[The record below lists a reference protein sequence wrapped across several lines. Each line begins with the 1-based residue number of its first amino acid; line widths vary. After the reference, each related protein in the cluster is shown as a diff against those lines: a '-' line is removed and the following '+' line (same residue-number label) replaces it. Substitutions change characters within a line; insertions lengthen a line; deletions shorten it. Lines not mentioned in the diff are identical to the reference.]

1 MTPFARSSV
10 LALIGVALAVALH
23 WVEAGSQVAPPFK
36 AQDPGPRQT
45 PSKSGTSFADLTP
58 VQHQLFID
66 GHHVFN
72 EAASVLGTMP
82 ATRPGLGPR
91 FNHDSCGGCHAHP
104 HLGGTSPALNPQ
116 VELATREG
124 ATNEIPPFIT
134 ADGPVREVRFKFK
147 ADGTRDD
154 GVQALFTISG
164 RSDAPGCFLPQPN
177 FRRAAAL
184 NNLSFRIPTPMFGT
198 GLIEAIDDDT
208 ILANMQTDGPKKFSF
223 GIRGRTNGTGRPNF
237 DDNDRTVSRFG
248 WKAQIKSL
256 ELFVA
261 QAFNVE
267 QGITNELF
275 PQEIEEAASC
285 RFNATPESTTHL
297 EAPTPLE
304 FLSDVTKTTFF
315 VRFLAPPE
323 PLPDNESIV
332 RGRMLFREV
341 GCALCHTPMLKTGNA
356 AYPFLRDKEVK
367 LYSDLLLHNMGPG
380 LADDISQ
387 GRAQGDEFRTAPL
400 WGLSDRFF
408 LLHDGRTR
416 DLLEAI
422 RAHASR
428 GDWRY
433 QPSEANEV
441 VAKFNRLTEI
451 DKQHVLDFLR
461 GL

>member
-1 MTPFARSSV
+1 MAVGLPLLEASSQ
-10 LALIGVALAVALH
+10 I
-23 WVEAGSQVAPPFK
+23 APPFK

-45 PSKSGTSFADLTP
+45 PSKSGTSFKDLTP
-58 VQHQLFID
+58 TQHQLFID

-72 EAASVLGTMP
+72 EAASVRGTLP

-91 FNHDSCGGCHAHP
+91 FNLDSCGGCHTHP
-104 HLGGTSPALNPQ
+104 HLGGTSPKLNPQ

-124 ATNEIPPFIT
+124 AANEIPSFIT

-147 ADGTRDD
+147 QDGSRDD

-164 RSDAPGCFLPQPN
+164 RSDAPGCFLQQPN
-177 FRRAAAL
+177 FKRAAAL
-184 NNLSFRIPTPMFGT
+184 NNLSFRIPTPMFGA

-208 ILANMQTDGPKKFSF
+208 ILANIHADGAKKFSS
-223 GIRGRTNGTGRPNF
+223 GIRGRANGAGRPNI
-237 DDNDRTVSRFG
+237 DENDRTISRFG

-267 QGITNELF
+267 QGITNDLY
-275 PQEIEEAASC
+275 PQEIEESASC
-285 RFNATPESTTHL
+285 RFNMTPESTMHL
-297 EAPTPLE
+297 DAVVP
-304 FLSDVTKTTFF
+304 FDVLSDVVKATRF
-315 VRFLAPPE
+315 VQFLAPPE
-323 PLPDNESIV
+323 PLPDNESII
-332 RGRMLFREV
+332 RGRTLFGEV
-341 GCALCHTPMLKTGNA
+341 GCALCHTPMLRTGNA
-356 AYPFLRDKEVK
+356 THAFLRDQEVK
-367 LYSDLLLHNMGPG
+367 LYSDLVLHNMGPG
-380 LADDISQ
+380 LADDINQ

-408 LLHDGRTR
+408 LLHDGRTK

-422 RAHASR
+422 KAHASR

-433 QPSEANEV
+433 PPSEANDV
-441 VAKFNRLTEI
+441 IVRFDRLTEI
-451 DKQHVLDFLR
+451 DKQHVLNFLR